1 MSKMEKKEMVCIVCP
16 IGCHLEVIEDESKED
31 GYRVEGATCKRGE
44 KYGVKELTMPTRLL
58 TSTAKIKGGSLKR
71 IPVRTDK
78 EIPKERIF
86 DCMKIINDVEL
97 EVPVHMGDIIV
108 EDILG
113 LDVNIIASRSIV
125 S

>member
-1 MSKMEKKEMVCIVCP
+1 MEKKEMVCIVCP

-44 KYGVKELTMPTRLL
+44 TYGVKELTMPTRLL
-58 TSTAKIKGGSLKR
+58 TSTAKIKGGSLER

-97 EVPVHMGDIIV
+97 EVPVHMGDVIV